1 MYDLTVD
8 CKNQIEIH
16 VHVNGIRV
24 DIRLLQNRFARN
36 NLNIYD
42 FDYLLLPLDR
52 YIRRG
57 TIYSYKTL
65 RVSYTLQSVIR
76 Q

>member
-1 MYDLTVD
+1 MLEAEQCMITAD
-8 CKNQIEIH
+8 CKNQIKIH

-42 FDYLLLPLDR
+42 VYYLLLPLDR

-57 TIYSYKTL
+57 TIYSCKTL
-65 RVSYTLQSVIR
+65 PSVLR